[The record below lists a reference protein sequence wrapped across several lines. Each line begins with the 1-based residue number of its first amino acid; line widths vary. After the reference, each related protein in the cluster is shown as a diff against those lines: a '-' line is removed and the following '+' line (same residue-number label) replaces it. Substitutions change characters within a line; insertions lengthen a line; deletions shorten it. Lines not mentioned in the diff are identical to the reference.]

1 LYKHLIL
8 TKSNIYNLHDLL
20 VFKLFQNSGEHNTTC
35 SAPTQPQV
43 VPNPSP
49 VMPLTE
55 QPRQLGKVNL
65 QCDICQKLFNSE
77 TQAVQHFQGQKH
89 KQKLQSMEV
98 SKTELQVT
106 TTESNAS
113 LNQQQDGSY
122 SAAGTENGI
131 LPTLPTN
138 GSENQ
143 GLYCES
149 CGLTVNSKIQ
159 MTTHLQG
166 AKHKN
171 IVAST

>member
-1 LYKHLIL
+1 M
-8 TKSNIYNLHDLL
+8 
-20 VFKLFQNSGEHNTTC
+20 VFKLFQNSGEHDVTC
-35 SAPTQPQV
+35 GAPTQPQV
-43 VPNPSP
+43 VSNPP
-49 VMPLTE
+49 PAMPLTE
-55 QPRQLGKVNL
+55 QPRQWDKVNL
-65 QCDICQKLFNSE
+65 QCDVCQKLFNSE

-106 TTESNAS
+106 TTEPNAS

-122 SAAGTENGI
+122 SLAATENGI
-131 LPTLPTN
+131 LPFLPAN
-138 GSENQ
+138 GSESE

-171 IVAST
+171 IVASMYM